1 MKVFL
6 LFLDMASQIQQ
17 NINFSAGVSFN
28 KQFTAL
34 NEDRSPK
41 DLTGFTVLARMAK
54 HSGAIDALKSTNDA
68 PVWRYIEFNTSVINP
83 TAGTYS
89 ISLPSETTMKLSEGK
104 YVFNIVFK
112 DASDNYTNV
121 MEGLAFV
128 DVAFAFTGTGGTLDS
143 NYP

>member
-1 MKVFL
+1 
-6 LFLDMASQIQQ
+6 MASQIQQ
-17 NINFSAGVSFN
+17 NINISAGVSFT

-34 NEDRSPK
+34 NEDRSAK
-41 DLTGFTVLARMAK
+41 DLTGYTVLARMAK
-54 HSGAIDALKSTNDA
+54 HSGAVDALKSTNDA
-68 PVWRYIEFNTSVINP
+68 PIWRYIDFTTSLVNA
-83 TAGTYS
+83 TSGVYS
-89 ISLPSETTMKLSEGK
+89 ITIPASTTLKLKEGK
-104 YVFNIVFK
+104 YVFSIVFK